1 MNEGISLK
9 TLAKK
14 FISINPDLMFN
25 IKKIVRHIQYMK
37 PKQNSSRISW
47 TKSLG
52 NDDCKWNIHNP
63 NLSCDIASM
72 KSNDE
77 FPTTIIL
84 PITSN
89 VLKHDNLMPQK
100 QIMIISMKICKK
112 LHKQNTY
119 FKWKHEYI
127 EKLKHLMKI
136 DDLCSLKTIA
146 NIFYKHNGVKTC
158 H

>member
-1 MNEGISLK
+1 MNERKSLK

-14 FISINPDLMFN
+14 FISNNPNPMFN
-25 IKKIVRHIQYMK
+25 IEKIMRHIQYMK
-37 PKQNSSRISW
+37 SKENSSRINL

-52 NDDCKWNIHNP
+52 NDDCKSNIHNP

-77 FPTTIIL
+77 FPTPIIL

-89 VLKHDNLMPQK
+89 VLMHDNLMPQK
-100 QIMIISMKICKK
+100 QIMKISTKICEK

-119 FKWKHEYI
+119 F
-127 EKLKHLMKI
+127 
-136 DDLCSLKTIA
+136 
-146 NIFYKHNGVKTC
+146 
-158 H
+158 